1 MKCQEIRDSFLDFF
15 EERGHLIMPSAP
27 LVTDDPT
34 TLFTVAGMQ
43 PYIAA
48 FRGEERPPAPRV
60 VSNQKCARMG
70 DLERVG
76 RSATHHT
83 FFEMLG
89 NFSFGDYF
97 KEGAIEFAWEYVVD
111 VLGIPRDDLWITV
124 FEDDDQ
130 AEEIWHKDIG
140 VPFERIVRLG
150 RSENWWP
157 EERWEGPCGP
167 CTEIHL
173 DFGPGVGCGEA
184 TCGPACD
191 CNRFVE
197 LWNLVFQ
204 MYTEA
209 PDGTLTELPSPG
221 VDTGMGFERLAMIL
235 QDKQFST
242 ETDEMWQIIE
252 RTVQIAREDW
262 GRDISYGRDPDVDV
276 ALRVICDHARGAAM
290 ITADGVAPTNEG
302 AGYVLRR
309 FLRRAYRFGLEL
321 GASGPFMH
329 RLLPTVAEVMGQ
341 AYPELRA
348 RQEFSV
354 GVVRREEEQFAT
366 TLAQGMERL
375 RGVIE
380 MLQKKGST
388 QIPGEEAFRLYDTFG
403 LPREMTVEI
412 AGDYGLTVDQD
423 GFDAAMARQRERSRA
438 AVVGLAVHGA
448 SSVAA
453 KLEPTQFAGYDATSG
468 PATVQAIVVEGE
480 LVDELAQGA
489 EGALVLDVTP
499 FYAER
504 GGQVGDVGEMVG
516 ESFRFEVTDTQP
528 LGEAVAHLGRVAE
541 GTVTVGASVTAS
553 VDEDRRAAIRRHHTA
568 THLLHAALRQVVGE
582 HVKQAGSLVGPE
594 RLRFDFSHHEAVSHD
609 ELVQVEEMVNRW
621 IVEDLPVDIEFMD
634 LDKALDEGAMALFG
648 EKYAESVRTV
658 RVAGA
663 SFELCGGVHCRR
675 TGEIGSLR
683 VLSESSVAAGTRR
696 IEAVAGL
703 PAVRHSRAAD
713 EALSAV
719 ARALNCPIEE
729 IVERV
734 DAQRRRIRDL
744 EREVEQARQMSA
756 SVNVPDLVA
765 AAEEVAGVRL
775 VARRISGGDREMLKS
790 LADEIIERLGSGVTV
805 LAGDADGKVALVAK
819 VSDDLIERGA
829 HAGNL
834 VKGVAE
840 AAGGGGGGAPRFA
853 QAGGGDVAKID
864 EAIAAASAIFAG
876 QLEG

>member
-1 MKCQEIRDSFLDFF
+1 MKCQEIRDSFLGYF

-43 PYIAA
+43 PYIPA

-97 KEGAIEFAWEYVVD
+97 KQGAIEFAWEYVVD

-130 AEEIWHKDIG
+130 AEEIWHRTIG
-140 VPFERIVRLG
+140 VPMERIVRLG
-150 RSENWWP
+150 RGENWWP

-173 DFGPGVGCGEA
+173 DFGPDVGCGEA
-184 TCGPACD
+184 TCGPDCE

-235 QDKQFST
+235 QGKQFST
-242 ETDEMWQIIE
+242 ETDEMWRIIE
-252 RTVQIAREDW
+252 RTMQIARDEW

-276 ALRVICDHARGAAM
+276 ALRVICDHVRAAAM
-290 ITADGVAPTNEG
+290 ITAYGVAPTNEG

-321 GASGPFMH
+321 GANGPFMH
-329 RLLPTVAEVMGQ
+329 KLLPTVAEVMGQ

-380 MLQKKGST
+380 MLQEKGST

-412 AGDYGLTVDQD
+412 AGDHGLTVDQE
-423 GFDAAMARQRERSRA
+423 GFDAAMAEQRERSRA

-448 SSVAA
+448 SSVATR
-453 KLEPTQFAGYDATSG
+453 LEGTEFAGYDTTSA
-468 PATVQAIVVEGE
+468 PATVQGIVVEGE
-480 LVDELAQGA
+480 LVEELAQSG

-499 FYAER
+499 FYA
-504 GGQVGDVGEMVG
+504 
-516 ESFRFEVTDTQP
+516 
-528 LGEAVAHLGRVAE
+528 
-541 GTVTVGASVTAS
+541 
-553 VDEDRRAAIRRHHTA
+553 
-568 THLLHAALRQVVGE
+568 
-582 HVKQAGSLVGPE
+582 
-594 RLRFDFSHHEAVSHD
+594 
-609 ELVQVEEMVNRW
+609 
-621 IVEDLPVDIEFMD
+621 
-634 LDKALDEGAMALFG
+634 
-648 EKYAESVRTV
+648 
-658 RVAGA
+658 
-663 SFELCGGVHCRR
+663 
-675 TGEIGSLR
+675 
-683 VLSESSVAAGTRR
+683 
-696 IEAVAGL
+696 
-703 PAVRHSRAAD
+703 
-713 EALSAV
+713 
-719 ARALNCPIEE
+719 
-729 IVERV
+729 
-734 DAQRRRIRDL
+734 
-744 EREVEQARQMSA
+744 
-756 SVNVPDLVA
+756 
-765 AAEEVAGVRL
+765 
-775 VARRISGGDREMLKS
+775 
-790 LADEIIERLGSGVTV
+790 
-805 LAGDADGKVALVAK
+805 
-819 VSDDLIERGA
+819 
-829 HAGNL
+829 
-834 VKGVAE
+834 
-840 AAGGGGGGAPRFA
+840 
-853 QAGGGDVAKID
+853 
-864 EAIAAASAIFAG
+864 
-876 QLEG
+876 